1 MQPGAIVFIIFWM
14 RIRIR
19 YPDLAMLTRY
29 MGMAKRATI
38 HNHPDPNHCQY
49 IVVGRISTFR
59 TTHIQ
64 TNTKRNIAQRIC

>member
-1 MQPGAIVFIIFWM
+1 MQSDAIVFIIFGCESGFTYLGSGHAYA
-14 RIRIR
+14 I
-19 YPDLAMLTRY
+19 L
-29 MGMAKRATI
+29 GMAKGQLCITI
-38 HNHPDPNHCQY
+38 PNPHRCQD